1 MGILGIGMV
10 DIGQMDIGKEAHNT
24 VRVIRCSRSPG
35 EQKKL
40 KRLVLLFKRRDKI
53 VF

>member
-1 MGILGIGMV
+1 MGILDIGMV

-24 VRVIRCSRSPG
+24 VRVIHCSRSPG

-40 KRLVLLFKRRDKI
+40 KVLFYSLKGEIK
-53 VF
+53 